1 MCVQCVLEWIP
12 LFLFLLRNTETN
24 TCILGTMYF
33 VERSIHFQSF
43 DYQQLHRS
51 SGFNS
56 NHRSFIAIV
65 LFRMV
70 QIIRPHSSIYILI
83 KKKKKK
89 NDSVHCSIKEAL
101 ESFFFHFSHFNGIV
115 HVLCLH
121 VLSFSHRKTFRK
133 VLKTS
138 CFAIVW
144 SVSKLILLVDTICF
158 RRKGH
163 LC

>member
-1 MCVQCVLEWIP
+1 
-12 LFLFLLRNTETN
+12 
-24 TCILGTMYF
+24 
-33 VERSIHFQSF
+33 
-43 DYQQLHRS
+43 
-51 SGFNS
+51 
-56 NHRSFIAIV
+56 
-65 LFRMV
+65 MV

-144 SVSKLILLVDTICF
+144 SVQTHFIGGHNLFQTKRTSLLNIGEKNTISQNSNSG
-158 RRKGH
+158 KITT
-163 LC
+163 LKKSPDSWKY